1 MQRHIAHYT
10 LVRLL
15 PQADAGEFANMGL
28 VLACPAKG
36 FLAFRLITRYGRITR
51 FFEEFA
57 GELFTR
63 VRKEVHAELQHIQQH
78 VVQHP
83 AGPYD
88 EALVKRVLQ
97 DLTKP
102 RESLIRYAPLRVAM
116 TDDPQALLDQLFV
129 RYVQR
134 DAHALRH
141 RREEVLNRLV
151 RRVLDANRL
160 GKAFGP
166 EEIGTDD
173 FHVRLPLVHER
184 DGQVLGAIKP
194 LDLAQDE
201 PQQIYDHGG
210 WWAERMRRLR
220 RMQVLPK
227 HTLIAVD
234 APPESD
240 ARRHR
245 AFQDI
250 TSELREL
257 HVGVMAATDTQ
268 GILTFAQVL
277 VS

>member
-15 PQADAGEFANMGL
+15 PQADAGEFANMGV

-63 VRKEVHAELQHIQQH
+63 VRKEVQAELQHIQQH
-78 VVQHP
+78 VVHHQ

-88 EALVKRVLQ
+88 EALVLRVMQ

-134 DAHALRH
+134 DANAMRH

-151 RRVLDANRL
+151 RRVLDANQL
-160 GKAFGP
+160 GKAFVP
-166 EEIGTDD
+166 DEIGTDD

-194 LDLAQDE
+194 LDLSQDE

-210 WWAERMRRLR
+210 WWAERLRRLR
-220 RMQVLPK
+220 RMAVLPD
-227 HTLIAVD
+227 HVLIAVD
-234 APPESD
+234 APPQTD
-240 ARRHR
+240 ARRYR
-245 AFQDI
+245 AYEDI
-250 TSELREL
+250 ASELREL
-257 HVGVMAATDTQ
+257 QVGVMAATDSN
-268 GILTFAQVL
+268 GILTFAQRL

>member
-15 PQADAGEFANMGL
+15 PQADAGEFANMGV

-63 VRKEVHAELQHIQQH
+63 VRKEVQAELQHIQQH
-78 VVQHP
+78 VLHHQ

-88 EALVKRVLQ
+88 ESLVLRVMQ

-134 DAHALRH
+134 DANAMRH

-151 RRVLDANRL
+151 RRVLDAHQL
-160 GKAFGP
+160 GKAFVP
-166 EEIGTDD
+166 DEIGTED
-173 FHVRLPLVHER
+173 FHVRLPLVHEC
-184 DGQVLGAIKP
+184 DGQILGAIKP

-210 WWAERMRRLR
+210 WWAERLRRLR
-220 RMQVLPK
+220 RMSVLPE

-234 APPESD
+234 APPEAD
-240 ARRHR
+240 ARRFR
-245 AFQDI
+245 AYQDI
-250 TSELREL
+250 ASELREL
-257 HVGVMAATDTQ
+257 QVGVMSATDTS
-268 GILTFAQVL
+268 GILTFARGL